1 MLPIFLRYCYF
12 LQNGPKL
19 AQFFSFKAIFSL
31 SAKFSE
37 VGTFSMWKYTSVRTP
52 IHWWQLRHAVESI
65 QKTLLLLLNSL
76 LYNNLGSGS
85 NPGFSN
91 KISWPKLIF
100 SKVLNCLGVLICPIL
115 HCIKLWA
122 KSKISFYRPYLH
134 CDTFS
139 VKKPSKE
146 KEKSLKSFWHFLFPP
161 CFRLVD

>member
-1 MLPIFLRYCYF
+1 MVWRRTLEQKDQESKLGVANFFAILLFSSKWS
-12 LQNGPKL
+12 KL
-19 AQFFSFKAIFSL
+19 AQFFSFKAIYRF
-31 SAKFSE
+31 SAKFSQ
-37 VGTFSMWKYTSVRTP
+37 VGTHSMWKYTSVRTP

-122 KSKISFYRPYLH
+122 KSKISFQGP
-134 CDTFS
+134 
-139 VKKPSKE
+139 
-146 KEKSLKSFWHFLFPP
+146 
-161 CFRLVD
+161 